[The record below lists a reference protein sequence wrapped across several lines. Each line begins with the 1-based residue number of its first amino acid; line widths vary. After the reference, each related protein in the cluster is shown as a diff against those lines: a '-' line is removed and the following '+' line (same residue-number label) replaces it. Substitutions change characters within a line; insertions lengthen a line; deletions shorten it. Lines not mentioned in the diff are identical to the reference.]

1 MAATKTEKKKR
12 PAVPN
17 PFSGGRRGDISLSF
31 FAYVM
36 ILLVVGI
43 VMMSSASYAWAYSEH
58 GGDGLYYAKN
68 QAKNAVIGF
77 VAMIFFMKMDYHNF
91 KNLKLPVLKKLN
103 IAGLLYIIGGI
114 LLIAVLL
121 IGNDEGGSM
130 GARRW
135 IDIGP
140 LNLQPSE
147 VAKLAL
153 IIFFAYSMERDGQK
167 MNTFTTGIIKYA
179 VILGVYVLLIALEKH
194 ISGIIL
200 IGTIAVAMILCGGV
214 NKKHFLALGAGA
226 LGFAIAYISWQA
238 QIPGSYVAVRIKSW
252 QNPFADKLGDTWQ
265 TANSLIAIGSGGL
278 FGLGLGNSRQKYLYL
293 PETKNDFVF
302 PIVCEELG
310 FVGALA
316 IIIVFFLLI
325 VEGYSIAVR
334 CKDRFGM
341 LIAVGITTQI
351 GIQTVLNLAD
361 TESCVIVGKCA
372 DYILQGRDN
381 VVSVYIEAPRDYC
394 IKRTME
400 NMGVTEEVAEATI
413 KQTDKFRADYY
424 EYYTHGNY
432 WTNPINYDMTLNS
445 ERVGIENCVAIIKNY
460 LKLKGLID

>member
-68 QAKNAVIGF
+68 QAKNAIIGF
-77 VAMIFFMKMDYHNF
+77 VAMVFFMKMDYHNF
-91 KNLKLPVLKKLN
+91 KNLKIPVLKKLN
-103 IAGLLYIIGGI
+103 IAGLMYIVGAI

-130 GARRW
+130 GAKRW

-167 MNTFTTGIIKYA
+167 MNTFTTGIVKYA

-214 NKKHFLALGAGA
+214 NKKHFIALGAGA

-238 QIPGSYVAVRIKSW
+238 QVPGSYVAVRIKSW

-351 GIQTVLNLAD
+351 GIQTVLNLA
-361 TESCVIVGKCA
+361 
-372 DYILQGRDN
+372 
-381 VVSVYIEAPRDYC
+381 VVSNLIPNTGISLPFFSYGGTALIMQLAE
-394 IKRTME
+394 
-400 NMGVTEEVAEATI
+400 MGIMLNISQHRYYPDEKPKEKKKKKQREKEQIAE
-413 KQTDKFRADYY
+413 
-424 EYYTHGNY
+424 
-432 WTNPINYDMTLNS
+432 P
-445 ERVGIENCVAIIKNY
+445 
-460 LKLKGLID
+460 KGA

>member
-1 MAATKTEKKKR
+1 MASSNSQTQSRFAKY
-12 PAVPN
+12 N
-17 PFSGGRRGDISLSF
+17 PFSGGRRGDLSLSF

-58 GGDGLYYAKN
+58 GGDGLFYAKK
-68 QAKNAVIGF
+68 QAKNALVGF
-77 VAMIFFMKMDYHNF
+77 AAMLFFMKMDYHNF

-103 IAGLLYIIGGI
+103 IASLMYIVGAA
-114 LLIAVLL
+114 LLIAVLF
-121 IGNDEGGSM
+121 IGNDEGGTM

-153 IIFFAYSMERDGQK
+153 IIFFAYSMERDGK
-167 MNTFTTGIIKYA
+167 NMNTFKTGILKYSM
-179 VILGVYVLLIALEKH
+179 ILGLYVLLIGLEKH

-200 IGTIAVAMILCGGV
+200 ISTIAVAMILCGGV
-214 NKKHFLALGAGA
+214 NKKHFIGLGAA
-226 LGFAIAYISWQA
+226 VLGLAIAYISWQA
-238 QIPGSYVAVRIKSW
+238 QVPDSYVAVRIKSW
-252 QNPFADKLGDTWQ
+252 KDPFADKLNDTWQ

-310 FVGALA
+310 FAGALA

-351 GIQTVLNLAD
+351 GIQTVLNLA
-361 TESCVIVGKCA
+361 
-372 DYILQGRDN
+372 
-381 VVSVYIEAPRDYC
+381 VVSNLIPNTGISLPFFSYGGTALIMQLAEMGIMLNISQHRYYPDE
-394 IKRTME
+394 KPKQPKKKKKSEGSSE
-400 NMGVTEEVAEATI
+400 NAL
-413 KQTDKFRADYY
+413 
-424 EYYTHGNY
+424 
-432 WTNPINYDMTLNS
+432 P
-445 ERVGIENCVAIIKNY
+445 
-460 LKLKGLID
+460 KGA

>member
-1 MAATKTEKKKR
+1 MAASKTEKKKH
-12 PAVPN
+12 VSLPN
-17 PFSGGRRGDISLSF
+17 VFSGGRKGDLSLSF

-58 GGDGLYYAKN
+58 GGDGLYYAKK
-68 QAKNAVIGF
+68 QAKNAIVGF

-91 KNLKLPVLKKLN
+91 KNLKLPVLKKFN
-103 IAGLLYIIGGI
+103 IAGLLYCVGI
-114 LLIAVLL
+114 VLLIAVL
-121 IGNDEGGSM
+121 IFGNDEGGSM
-130 GARRW
+130 GAKRW

-153 IIFFAYSMERDGQK
+153 IIFFAFNMERDGEK
-167 MNTFTTGIIKYA
+167 MNDFKTGIVKYA
-179 VILGVYVLLIALEKH
+179 IILGVYVILIAAEKH

-200 IGTIAVAMILCGGV
+200 ISTIAVAMILCGGV
-214 NKKHFLALGAGA
+214 NKKHFLAFGASA
-226 LGFAIAYISWQA
+226 LGLAIAYISWQA
-238 QIPGSYVAVRIKSW
+238 QVPDSYVNVRIRAWKD
-252 QNPFADKLGDTWQ
+252 PFADKLGDTWQ
-265 TANSLIAIGSGGL
+265 NANSIIAIGSGGL

-325 VEGYSIAVR
+325 IEGFSIAVR

-351 GIQTVLNLAD
+351 GIQTVLNLA
-361 TESCVIVGKCA
+361 
-372 DYILQGRDN
+372 
-381 VVSVYIEAPRDYC
+381 VVSNLIPNTGISLPFFSYGGTALIMQLAEMGIMLNISQHRYYPDEKPKTK
-394 IKRTME
+394 KRKKT
-400 NMGVTEEVAEATI
+400 VKEEKAE
-413 KQTDKFRADYY
+413 
-424 EYYTHGNY
+424 
-432 WTNPINYDMTLNS
+432 
-445 ERVGIENCVAIIKNY
+445 
-460 LKLKGLID
+460 LKGA

>member
-351 GIQTVLNLAD
+351 GIQTVLNLA
-361 TESCVIVGKCA
+361 
-372 DYILQGRDN
+372 
-381 VVSVYIEAPRDYC
+381 VVSNLIPNTGISLPFFSYGGTALIMQLAEMGIMLNISQHRYYPDEKPKEKKKKKQR
-394 IKRTME
+394 E
-400 NMGVTEEVAEATI
+400 NEQIAE
-413 KQTDKFRADYY
+413 
-424 EYYTHGNY
+424 
-432 WTNPINYDMTLNS
+432 P
-445 ERVGIENCVAIIKNY
+445 
-460 LKLKGLID
+460 KGA

>member
-1 MAATKTEKKKR
+1 MAASKTENKQR
-12 PAVPN
+12 VSLPN
-17 PFSGGRRGDISLSF
+17 VFSGGRKGDLSLSF

-58 GGDGLYYAKN
+58 GGDGLYYAKK
-68 QAKNAVIGF
+68 QAKNAIVGF

-91 KNLKLPVLKKLN
+91 KNLKLPVLKKFN
-103 IAGLLYIIGGI
+103 IAGLLYCVGI
-114 LLIAVLL
+114 VLLIAVL
-121 IGNDEGGSM
+121 IFGNDEGGSM
-130 GARRW
+130 GAKRW

-153 IIFFAYSMERDGQK
+153 IIFFAYNMERDGEK
-167 MNTFTTGIIKYA
+167 MNDFKTGIVKYA
-179 VILGVYVLLIALEKH
+179 IILGVYVALIAAEKH

-200 IGTIAVAMILCGGV
+200 ISTIAVAMILCGGV
-214 NKKHFLALGAGA
+214 NKKHFLAFGAAVLG
-226 LGFAIAYISWQA
+226 LAIAYISWQA
-238 QIPGSYVAVRIKSW
+238 QVPDSYVNVRIRAWKD
-252 QNPFADKLGDTWQ
+252 PFADKLGDTWQ
-265 TANSLIAIGSGGL
+265 NANSIIAIGSGGL

-325 VEGYSIAVR
+325 IEGFSIAVR

-351 GIQTVLNLAD
+351 GIQTVLNLA
-361 TESCVIVGKCA
+361 
-372 DYILQGRDN
+372 
-381 VVSVYIEAPRDYC
+381 VVSNLIPNTGISLPFFSYGGSSLIMLLAQMGIVLSISRTANIER
-394 IKRTME
+394 
-400 NMGVTEEVAEATI
+400 
-413 KQTDKFRADYY
+413 Q
-424 EYYTHGNY
+424 
-432 WTNPINYDMTLNS
+432 
-445 ERVGIENCVAIIKNY
+445 
-460 LKLKGLID
+460 

>member
-12 PAVPN
+12 PVIPN

-68 QAKNAVIGF
+68 QAKNAIIGF

-91 KNLKLPVLKKLN
+91 KNLKIPVLKKLN
-103 IAGLLYIIGGI
+103 IAGLMYIVGAI

-130 GARRW
+130 GAKRW

-167 MNTFTTGIIKYA
+167 MNTLTTGIVKYA

-214 NKKHFLALGAGA
+214 NKKHFIALGAGA

-238 QIPGSYVAVRIKSW
+238 QVPGSYVAVRIKSW

-351 GIQTVLNLAD
+351 GIQTVLNLA
-361 TESCVIVGKCA
+361 
-372 DYILQGRDN
+372 
-381 VVSVYIEAPRDYC
+381 VVSNLIPNTGISLPFFSYGGTALIMQLAE
-394 IKRTME
+394 
-400 NMGVTEEVAEATI
+400 MGIMLNISQHRYYPDEKPKEKKKKQQQKEEKIAE
-413 KQTDKFRADYY
+413 
-424 EYYTHGNY
+424 
-432 WTNPINYDMTLNS
+432 P
-445 ERVGIENCVAIIKNY
+445 
-460 LKLKGLID
+460 KGA